1 MRRAI
6 SMFSLLLAMLV
17 PLWAQE
23 NPPQA
28 SPSGATLSV
37 PLGASSSPSPVALPA
52 GEATQAP
59 GADLDSKT
67 LRFRISSATLYEL
80 RDLAAQFGLS
90 AEGSAEELRARLYE
104 HFGFAPVAAP
114 SGDVAMSIERAAG
127 AQFFTLENGT
137 KEIRLEG
144 PLEIRFVDSQ
154 GSVHRI
160 SARYVVY
167 NRDTKV
173 VQAAGNVEYTRESKS
188 RTDTYKGESIAFN
201 LDDYSGVFVDGS
213 FNMEP
218 SSAGGRTL
226 LVHFGTLIS
235 RSEEIIALADGS
247 LTACDAIDPHYLLRA
262 KKVWL
267 FSSGDWAVANAT
279 LYIGKIPVLWLPY
292 FYYPA
297 RASMFH
303 PVAGFRSRTGGY
315 LQTTTYILGQQGS
328 DAQRSSA
335 LSVNQGALG
344 SFGTYISQSKAAA
357 ENPDSPQLA
366 VLADAYSSLGIFA
379 GLRGKAAANAP
390 ATLSWLAAVGLS
402 RSVFLES
409 TGYYSPFDAAGA
421 YRSVWNG
428 WKFASLS
435 VPVRIAAD
443 LEASSKSAGAG
454 LSWKIS
460 LPFYSDPFV
469 EQDFLD
475 RNESTDFFS
484 VFGGASATTISE
496 RTSLSQKAS
505 VTGTWRGSGKP
516 DALSLSLNNLS
527 AYLNWRNKYAST
539 SGLDST
545 QLRLY
550 AVDPLRHFLYP
561 DVARPLD
568 ATVSVSQ
575 TIFRSD
581 AASLSWT
588 NSNSTY
594 VEDRFYSLSWTK
606 PQEVDFKS
614 WYWLF
619 GARDAANLN
628 GSYSIAKAGLTF
640 QATTGLA
647 GQAQYRPYLFDE
659 RTSPTT
665 VHPFRIADYGYS
677 SANWSAATSA
687 AWAPFANS
695 KVFSASRLLY
705 SIAGKIAKVDYQGL
719 DGSTVDAKP
728 IYALTWLTWDTTM
741 ITDHSVLAELAAKLG
756 TTAERLSFKAA
767 LPPLLETYSFGAS
780 SSAGIGSLGASY
792 ILSRATATSDLT
804 SSALTGNAVLKPSP
818 NLRFSANAS
827 WDFQAQAPL
836 SVSADATLLSFSARF
851 AAQKAYGYIFKG
863 GTWIQDGTQYFR
875 PSTLSAT
882 WKPVLR
888 LSPEQKNQGGVA
900 WYLEADGSVS
910 FSQNFIQYTNASIG
924 TTLSFSVKNSA
935 GLSLSLSLAS
945 LNSSAWRYYASLL
958 PVSGELDP
966 SLYARDFFTD
976 LWDSLAIWNT
986 AGLQRTLF
994 KLQKLSLTLA
1004 VDAHD
1009 WLLSGSVYAGP
1020 TLITPSSGR
1029 PYYEMN
1035 VSFNLSVTWKDISAI
1050 KSSVTYTD
1058 GAFSQ

>member
-1 MRRAI
+1 MENLASRGFFHIRYRAMRRAI
-6 SMFSLLLAMLV
+6 GIFSLLLAVLV
-17 PLWAQE
+17 PLLAQE
-23 NPPQA
+23 NPPLIA
-28 SPSGATLSV
+28 PLDTPSVETTAQT
-37 PLGASSSPSPVALPA
+37 PS
-52 GEATQAP
+52 T
-59 GADLDSKT
+59 DRNSKT

-80 RDLAAQFGLS
+80 RDLAAQYGLS
-90 AEGSAEELRARLYE
+90 AEGSAEALRARLYE
-104 HFGFAPVAAP
+104 HFGFSPVTAP

-127 AQFFTLENGT
+127 VEFFTLENGT
-137 KEIRLEG
+137 KEIRLKG

-154 GSVHRI
+154 GTVHRV
-160 SARYVVY
+160 SAQYVVY
-167 NRDTKV
+167 NRDTKI
-173 VQAAGNVEYTRESKS
+173 VQASGSVVYTRESKS
-188 RTDTYKGESIAFN
+188 RTDTYKGESIAIN

-218 SSAGGRTL
+218 ASAGGRTL
-226 LVHFGTLIS
+226 IVRFDSLIS
-235 RSEEIIALADGS
+235 RSQEILALADGS

-279 LYIGKIPVLWLPY
+279 LYIGKIPVLWLPF
-292 FYYPA
+292 FYYPSK
-297 RASMFH
+297 ASMFH
-303 PVAGFRSRTGGY
+303 PTAGFRARAGGY

-328 DAQRSSA
+328 DAHTSSA

-344 SFGTYISQSKAAA
+344 SFGTYISQTKAVV

-379 GLRGKAAANAP
+379 GLRGKAAINAP
-390 ATLSWLAAVGLS
+390 INISWLAALGLS

-428 WKFASLS
+428 WKFAAVSI
-435 VPVRIAAD
+435 PVRIAAD
-443 LEASSKSAGAG
+443 LEASSKSTTTG

-460 LPFYSDPFV
+460 LPFFSDPFV

-484 VFGGASATTISE
+484 IFGGTGTTTISE
-496 RTSLSQKAS
+496 RTSLSQKVS
-505 VTGTWRGSGKP
+505 LTGTWKGKGQSNT
-516 DALSLSLNNLS
+516 LSLSLNNLS

-561 DVARPLD
+561 DVARLLD
-568 ATVSVSQ
+568 TTVSVSQ
-575 TIFRSD
+575 TIFRND
-581 AASLSWT
+581 VASLSWT
-588 NSNSTY
+588 NSNSIY

-614 WYWLF
+614 WYWLL
-619 GARDAANLN
+619 GARDTANLN
-628 GSYSIAKAGLTF
+628 GSYSIANAGLTF
-640 QATTGLA
+640 RATTSFA
-647 GQAQYRPYLFDE
+647 GQTQYRPYLFDE
-659 RTSPTT
+659 RVSPTT

-677 SANWSAATSA
+677 AAIWSAATNA
-687 AWAPFANS
+687 TWAPFANS
-695 KVFSASRLLY
+695 NIFSASRLQY
-705 SIAGKIAKVDYQGL
+705 SIGGKIAKLEYQGL
-719 DGSTVDAKP
+719 NGSTVDAKP
-728 IYALTWLTWDTTM
+728 IYALTWLTWDSTM

-756 TTAERLSFKAA
+756 NTVERLSFKAA

-780 SSAGIGSLGASY
+780 SSAGIASLGASY
-792 ILSRATATSDLT
+792 ILSRATAASDLT
-804 SSALTGNAVLKPSP
+804 SSALTGNVVLKPSP
-818 NLRFSANAS
+818 NLRFSVNAS

-836 SVSADATLLSFSARF
+836 SISADAAVLSFSTRF
-851 AAQKAYGYIFKG
+851 VAQKAYGYIFKG

-875 PSTLSAT
+875 PTTLSAS
-882 WKPVLR
+882 WKPILR
-888 LSPEQKNQGGVA
+888 ISPELKNSSGVA
-900 WYLEADGSVS
+900 WYLEADGSFS
-910 FSQNFIQYTNASIG
+910 FNQNFLQYTNASIE
-924 TTLSFSVKNSA
+924 TTLSFSVKNSV
-935 GLSLSLSLAS
+935 GLSLSFSLAS
-945 LNSSAWRYYASLL
+945 LNNSAWRYYTSLL
-958 PVSGELDP
+958 PISGELDP
-966 SLYARDFFTD
+966 SHYSRDFFSD
-976 LWDSLAIWNT
+976 LWDSLAVWNM

-1020 TLITPSSGR
+1020 KLITPSSGR

-1035 VSFNLSVTWKDISAI
+1035 VSFNFSVTWKDISAI
-1050 KSSVTYTD
+1050 KSSVTYKD
-1058 GAFSQ
+1058 GAFSR